1 MKLMAQ
7 RMRRILALTLIVAP
21 VFTMLGSPLRA
32 NETTTTT
39 STTTST
45 TTPTTTSSTSTTST
59 TTTSSSTTSS
69 TSSTSSTSTTAPSGG
84 HRITGGR
91 IGLLQ
96 LSENQF
102 QVRFYYTKSES
113 GCMPQGNF
121 SESWSVS
128 PAPDDPR
135 AQSSGGRTWSSM
147 GMCGSEWDSG
157 DVANVWGLRAG
168 TTYTITY
175 TGGYPGNT
183 VSSSRA
189 IKTNGE
195 GWQTTTTTTTDPVVS
210 TSSSLAATTTTMY
223 SDPPLYMARIDSDNR
238 VLEVCVCS
246 EAFVRAN
253 PSRYP
258 GRWVPAWMGVNGKNY
273 PGPGWTYDP
282 AVENFYPP
290 TTTTTSTSSTSTST
304 TVVVTSTSSDDEST
318 SGAAVPSVT
327 EPTASTTTAVER
339 GDAVVEVGGEE
350 VIAESRVSE
359 NGIQIVAGDV
369 VANVSR
375 TDDSAVPTS
384 ETDESDGSVF
394 LAGDEVEVVIS
405 GLAPGS
411 NADVVIYS
419 EPRSL
424 GQLVADSAGRVSG
437 TVEIPKDMPAGSH
450 TIVVSGLDVKGELV
464 EVKFGVMVVRPGSV
478 IPTWMW
484 GLVALLVAALGVSL
498 SRQHRVRRP
507 ESLPQ

>member
-1 MKLMAQ
+1 MTFMAQ
-7 RMRRILALTLIVAP
+7 LMRRILAATLIIAP
-21 VFTMLGSPLRA
+21 VLVTLGTPLRA
-32 NETTTTT
+32 DVTTTT
-39 STTTST
+39 STTTA
-45 TTPTTTSSTSTTST
+45 SSSSTTST
-59 TTTSSSTTSS
+59 TTTTSSSSTTSTTSTTSS

-84 HRITGGR
+84 HRITSGR

-128 PAPDDPR
+128 PAPDDSR

-168 TTYTITY
+168 TTYTVTY
-175 TGGYPGNT
+175 SGGYPGNT

-189 IKTNGE
+189 IRTNGE
-195 GWQTTTTTTTDPVVS
+195 GWQTTTTTTTDPTVG
-210 TSSSLAATTTTMY
+210 TSSSVAATTTTMY
-223 SDPPLYMARIDSDNR
+223 SDPPLYMAKIDSDNR

-282 AVENFYPP
+282 AAENFYPP

-304 TVVVTSTSSDDEST
+304 TVMITSTTSDDEPTVGGTEPST
-318 SGAAVPSVT
+318 TEPTLSATMAVESGGAAV
-327 EPTASTTTAVER
+327 A
-339 GDAVVEVGGEE
+339 VGGEE
-350 VIAESRVSE
+350 VVAESRVSE
-359 NGIQIVAGDV
+359 DGIQIVAGDV

-375 TDDSAVPTS
+375 SGDSAGSTS
-384 ETDESDGSVF
+384 ESEESDGSVF
-394 LAGDEVEVVIS
+394 LAGDEVEVVIT

-411 NADVVIYS
+411 SADVVIYS
-419 EPRSL
+419 EPRPL
-424 GQLVADSAGRVSG
+424 GQLVADSTGRVSG
-437 TVEIPKDMPAGSH
+437 TVEIPKDMPTGSH
-450 TIVVSGLDVKGELV
+450 TIVVSGLDVQGKLV
-464 EVKFGVMVVRPGSV
+464 EVRFGVMVVSPGSV

-484 GLVALLVAALGVSL
+484 GLVVLLVAALGLSL
-498 SRQHRVRRP
+498 SRQRLLRRP
-507 ESLPQ
+507 GSIPQ